1 MNGNTLII
9 IIAAMALTGC
19 GGVPQGYS
27 GVSKPSDTVYVR
39 DTSGRTQYRITD
51 GNVYNTSGS
60 RVARIT
66 KK

>member
-1 MNGNTLII
+1 MNVNTLII
-9 IIAAMALTGC
+9 IAAIMLTGC
-19 GGVPQGYS
+19 GQMPQGYS

-39 DTSGRTQYRITD
+39 DTSGRTLYRITD
-51 GNVYNTSGS
+51 GNIYNTSGS